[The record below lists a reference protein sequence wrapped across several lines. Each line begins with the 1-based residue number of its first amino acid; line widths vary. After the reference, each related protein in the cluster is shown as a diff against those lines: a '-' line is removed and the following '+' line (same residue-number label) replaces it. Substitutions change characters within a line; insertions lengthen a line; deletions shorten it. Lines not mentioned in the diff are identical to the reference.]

1 MQLQTI
7 TFFFMVEYK
16 NGVYIIF
23 LKRYFHKIYSLL
35 QILSGVVNYCTLIL
49 KDNFQ
54 STS

>member
-23 LKRYFHKIYSLL
+23 RKIYSLL

-49 KDNFQ
+49 KDNLQ
-54 STS
+54 GTS